1 MTSPL
6 DVFDEALNGDSD
18 NHDNHD
24 KQHGPN
30 GGDEGEVSTWTP
42 VDLTDALE
50 GIDVPGPTMLARTD
64 GVKLI
69 YAGRTHQFAGE
80 SESCKTW
87 AALLC
92 VAQVLHGGGFVLWV
106 DFEDDDRG
114 IVSRLLSLGVSKF
127 SIFAQFTYIRP
138 DEPLCTRHGQA
149 TAGNVAFGLA
159 LKARQY
165 QLAVV
170 DGVTEAMTT
179 EGLDLMSN
187 ADIATWSR
195 RVPKRI
201 TSENGAAV
209 IVIDHVT
216 KSTEGR
222 GRFAI
227 GGQHKL
233 AGLTGAAYTFDVTKR
248 LSRAVGGDPVEG
260 SVKITVTKDR
270 PGHVRGNA
278 KGDTIGVLELTSYP
292 DGGLTV
298 KIVPAGEAS
307 TVPDIELLTRI
318 GQTLALYV
326 GSPKSRI
333 EAEVEGKTDT
343 IRHALRWMVDNKWV
357 EVEKAGNSHRHH
369 LTQLG
374 RDELGL

>member
-1 MTSPL
+1 MT
-6 DVFDEALNGDSD
+6 DVFDDIL
-18 NHDNHD
+18 
-24 KQHGPN
+24 HGGTP
-30 GGDEGEVSTWTP
+30 DAERSSWEP
-42 VDLTDALE
+42 VDLTDALT

-64 GVKLI
+64 GVRLV

-92 VAQVLHGGGFVLWV
+92 VAQVLGQGGRVLWV

-114 IVSRLLSLGVSKF
+114 IVSRLLSLSVPKYA
-127 SIFAQFTYIRP
+127 IATMFTYVRP
-138 DEPLCTRHGQA
+138 DEPLCNRHGVA
-149 TAGNVAFGLA
+149 TAGNVAFGAVLEDD
-159 LKARQY
+159 Y
-165 QLAVV
+165 DLAVV

-201 TSENGAAV
+201 ATETGAAV

-233 AGLTGAAYTFDVTKR
+233 AGLTGAAYTFDVLKR
-248 LSRAVGGDPVEG
+248 LSRAVGGEPVSG
-260 SVKITVTKDR
+260 SVKSTVTKDR

-298 KIVPAGEAS
+298 NIVPAGEAS

-318 GQTLALYV
+318 GHLLATYD
-326 GSPKSRI
+326 GASKSRI
-333 EAEVEGKTDT
+333 ENDVDGKTDR
-343 IRHALRWMVDNKWV
+343 IRVALGWMVDNGWV
-357 EVEKAGNSHRHH
+357 RVEKVGASHRHH
-369 LTQLG
+369 LTDVGCQ
-374 RDELGL
+374 ELGL

>member
-1 MTSPL
+1 MT
-6 DVFDEALNGDSD
+6 DVFDEIL
-18 NHDNHD
+18 
-24 KQHGPN
+24 HGTTT
-30 GGDEGEVSTWTP
+30 GTGQDATDTERSSWAP
-42 VDLTDALE
+42 VDLTDALT
-50 GIDVPGPTMLARTD
+50 GVDVPGPTMLARSD
-64 GVKLI
+64 GVRLI

-92 VAQVLHGGGFVLWV
+92 VAQVLGQGGEVLWV

-114 IVSRLLSLGVSKF
+114 IVSRLLSLSVPKRA
-127 SIFAQFTYIRP
+127 IAERFTYIRP
-138 DEPLCTRHGQA
+138 DEPLCNRYGVA
-149 TAGNVAFGLA
+149 TAGNAAFGQALA
-159 LKARQY
+159 ARRY
-165 QLAVV
+165 ELAVV

-201 TSENGAAV
+201 TSETGAAV

-233 AGLTGAAYTFDVTKR
+233 AGLTGAAYTFDVLKR
-248 LSRAVGGDPVEG
+248 LSRAVGGEPVSG

-292 DGGLTV
+292 DGGLV
-298 KIVPAGEAS
+298 VNIVPAGEAS

-318 GQTLALYV
+318 GHHLATYD
-326 GSPKSRI
+326 GASKTRI
-333 EAEVEGKTDT
+333 ENDVDGKTDR
-343 IRHALRWMVDNKWV
+343 IRSALGWMVDNGWV
-357 EVEKAGNSHRHH
+357 RVDKVGASHRHF
-369 LTQLG
+369 LTDVG
-374 RDELGL
+374 RQELDL